1 MRFEVTTG
9 GATIQIDQRV
19 GDVSAYLDADVGLVL
34 YEDLDDV
41 EVYRNDSF
49 DWSPLKE
56 EEIVEALKERTF
68 EFEGTAWEAGL
79 FFETGGCSQL
89 AMALAQRN
97 HECGIVAIYDAVDED
112 GEPLPHPHLIHAA
125 LEVGEGHVLDIN
137 GISEL
142 QSWHDQ
148 WSGLGLE
155 CFLQRYA
162 PGEVPFA
169 YADDGYRLVSQD
181 FAFVL
186 SLACARSLRD
196 LTSVAAPSPR

>member
-9 GATIQIDQRV
+9 GATIQIDQRNC
-19 GDVSAYLDADVGLVL
+19 DVSCYLDADVGLVL
-34 YEDLDDV
+34 YEDLHGV

-49 DWSPLKE
+49 DWSPLLVEELLEAIKE
-56 EEIVEALKERTF
+56 STF
-68 EFEGTAWEAGL
+68 HFAGAEWEAGL

-89 AMALAQRN
+89 AKALAQRN
-97 HECGIVAIYDAVDED
+97 HDCGIVAICDAVDED

-125 LEVGEGHVLDIN
+125 LAVGEEHVLDIN
-137 GISEL
+137 GISDL

-155 CFLQRYA
+155 CFLERFA
-162 PGEVPFA
+162 PGEAPFT
-169 YADDGYRLVSQD
+169 YADDAYRIVSQD

-186 SLACARSLRD
+186 SVACARSLRD
-196 LTSVAAPSPR
+196 FMSVSAPSPR